1 MRLKSMT
8 AEAAECRE
16 KADDFADRPEGAFLL
31 QLASAWEELAL
42 VQNAANTSTN
52 DGRAIGSDG
61 KSITDPL
68 LEDSAVDSPDVKEA
82 CLSRSFCCRSQ
93 H

>member
-8 AEAAECRE
+8 AEAAECRQ

-42 VQNAANTSTN
+42 VQSGAKHPSESRPH
-52 DGRAIGSDG
+52 DWEQRQ
-61 KSITDPL
+61 
-68 LEDSAVDSPDVKEA
+68 VD
-82 CLSRSFCCRSQ
+82 